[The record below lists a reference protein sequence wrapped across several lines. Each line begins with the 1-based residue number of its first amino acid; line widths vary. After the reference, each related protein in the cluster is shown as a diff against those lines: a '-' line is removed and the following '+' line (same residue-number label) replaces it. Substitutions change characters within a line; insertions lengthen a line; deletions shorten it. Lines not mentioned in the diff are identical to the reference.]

1 MKNVPNL
8 RYHFQS
14 ACCMID
20 SCFELLVELMIRWLT
35 GAWLSGPVSMDP
47 VSTVN
52 RYLIQAWHIWLIWQL
67 QFGLLQNQVAALFQV
82 RPSTISKLKVK
93 FHIMGGVR
101 DSPWALSPDSAYG
114 GWIMASKYFSIRVLP
129 GLIVFSIWV
138 WTRSIMLRV
147 VWSSMPN
154 SVLNW
159 LHF

>member
-8 RYHFQS
+8 HYHFQS

-93 FHIMGGVR
+93 FHMCQRQSMSTESRFCLWRLDHGIKVLF
-101 DSPWALSPDSAYG
+101 DSSTNQAWSYLAFEFGQDQSCSGLYG
-114 GWIMASKYFSIRVLP
+114 HQCQILC
-129 GLIVFSIWV
+129 
-138 WTRSIMLRV
+138 
-147 VWSSMPN
+147 
-154 SVLNW
+154 
-159 LHF
+159 